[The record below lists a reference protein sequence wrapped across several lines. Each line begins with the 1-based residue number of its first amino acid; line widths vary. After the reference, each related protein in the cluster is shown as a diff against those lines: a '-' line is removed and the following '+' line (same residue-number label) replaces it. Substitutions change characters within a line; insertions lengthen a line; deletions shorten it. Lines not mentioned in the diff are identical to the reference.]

1 MWSLSTSRARID
13 EMQMQHWAH
22 FGCFV
27 CICKLNHNHFVFFSR
42 KSLFLFLACKCGN
55 DDSLSATSLEKN
67 EIKIWRKRTIHL
79 GRMSSI
85 CYRENLQVS
94 PLTSE
99 WEKEK
104 NEWHVPNSNVY
115 WIRSRCLI
123 QVTVS
128 WKIWRIVDFRA
139 EISSSNWFVD
149 SFFFFLFLSSLH
161 PLSTDDYGNFFSF
174 SVHSYTSGQQHS
186 ILYTHENTIKRWK
199 FDNQWVLWQP
209 QKNSSNFTASSRC
222 PQR

>member
-1 MWSLSTSRARID
+1 MVVVDVACTYRWNANAALSPLRLFCMYMQTESQSL
-13 EMQMQHWAH
+13 
-22 FGCFV
+22 CF
-27 CICKLNHNHFVFFSR
+27 FFSR

-149 SFFFFLFLSSLH
+149 SFFFLSFSLFFTSTQHRRLWKLFLFFSSQLH
-161 PLSTDDYGNFFSF
+161 QRT
-174 SVHSYTSGQQHS
+174 
-186 ILYTHENTIKRWK
+186 
-199 FDNQWVLWQP
+199 
-209 QKNSSNFTASSRC
+209 TA
-222 PQR
+222 